1 MQRIYNYGSFL
12 QAYAL
17 KKMLEECG
25 VEVEF
30 VDYHPGKCI
39 LPSKEATGMKRK
51 VQKGLEILRMK
62 GRLRDKVQF
71 LKYKKNYAGKNY
83 PVLGLEEIYNYAPKL
98 DLLVIGSDEVFNCI
112 QDNSNV
118 GFAPELFGAGHQAN
132 RLISYAASFGNTTL
146 ESLKKYQVADQVAQ
160 WLRAFDALSVRDE
173 KSRKIVQELTGK
185 DPVCH

>member
-17 KKMLEECG
+17 KKMMEECG
-25 VEVEF
+25 AEVEF
-30 VDYHPGKCI
+30 VDYHPGECI
-39 LPSKEATGMKRK
+39 LPSKETTGMKRK
-51 VQKGLEILRMK
+51 IQKGLEILRMK
-62 GRLRDKVQF
+62 GRLRDKIQF
-71 LKYKKNYAGKNY
+71 VKYKKNYARKNY
-83 PVLGLEEIYNYAPKL
+83 PVLGLKETYNYAPKL

-146 ESLKKYQVADQVAQ
+146 
-160 WLRAFDALSVRDE
+160 
-173 KSRKIVQELTGK
+173 
-185 DPVCH
+185 